1 MIKICLQS
9 FTQLL
14 EIRAT
19 FQILWSLLPS
29 RNSTL
34 LLILA
39 PTGQRDV
46 SVSTCGHVSHTPLEN
61 RMPLIYAILPENVLK
76 LHVIF

>member
-29 RNSTL
+29 RNTTL
-34 LLILA
+34 LLI

-61 RMPLIYAILPENVLK
+61 RMPLIYSILPENVLK